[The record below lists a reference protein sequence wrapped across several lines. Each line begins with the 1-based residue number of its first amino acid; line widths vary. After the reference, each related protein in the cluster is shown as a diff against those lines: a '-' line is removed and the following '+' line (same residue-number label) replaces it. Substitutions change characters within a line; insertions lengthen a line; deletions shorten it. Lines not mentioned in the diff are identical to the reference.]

1 MTDEMRYR
9 GNALLRDSIVGKV
22 ELLHVAAVTDAV
34 EEKRQSL
41 VANVVVIERQFADAH
56 LLQQCGSHLD
66 FLFSDATSHNSLQ
79 GILGI
84 VQNKA
89 IQMTRLQN
97 SHQIA
102 QCGSREIQSSTCH
115 SKWKRKR

>member
-56 LLQQCGSHLD
+56 LLQ
-66 FLFSDATSHNSLQ
+66 
-79 GILGI
+79 
-84 VQNKA
+84 
-89 IQMTRLQN
+89 R
-97 SHQIA
+97 
-102 QCGSREIQSSTCH
+102 CGSRTAIRLLSADPERFSPLPVIRNGHVNDKFNSSIA
-115 SKWKRKR
+115 S

>member
-41 VANVVVIERQFADAH
+41 VANVASPAAMRQPFGFP
-56 LLQQCGSHLD
+56 LLRCY
-66 FLFSDATSHNSLQ
+66 FSQ
-79 GILGI
+79 
-84 VQNKA
+84 
-89 IQMTRLQN
+89 
-97 SHQIA
+97 
-102 QCGSREIQSSTCH
+102 
-115 SKWKRKR
+115 